1 MTGPAVIPDAYATR
15 DFFERLAGLP
25 LAAEAAGA
33 FGRLFARSPAPH
45 RPGLAAE
52 LYRALT
58 GHLLDWLGLARSAGG
73 LNWEWRPLLLLEAET
88 DPFYVNEAQLARRLA
103 ECPPLRPEQRETLL
117 RALHGF
123 FALRRGGLLERGTPL
138 VSEALQEQWIV
149 LFPAE
154 FAWRSLEAL
163 RAVGLYPVGSAAAFR
178 SLVRFSAGEFAAPLT
193 VPALRA
199 WQEACRTAAGE
210 DAESSPARTAAAPAS
225 AVPMAGAQPF
235 AAHRAD
241 FLAAA
246 FAGELTALGIAGP
259 CGAVPRCDECPLRTE
274 CNWASAIGMAA
285 GGVGAGRTAA
295 ARTTA
300 VRTAAS
306 GAVAS
311 DGNAAAARARLGQ
324 LEAVGLEGLLEG
336 LFDLPAAERE
346 RLEAKLKGGSLRSL
360 AAKSAVELEEW
371 LDAAGVSGGGLS
383 AERLLLLFEVCRRFG
398 EERMEP
404 GVAFGHGRDVF
415 RHFRLRFRDLKQERF
430 LVVLLDIKKRYLGDV
445 MITQGGLDSSPVHP
459 REVFAAAV
467 RERAAFV
474 LLVHN
479 HPSGDPAPSPDDL
492 VATRELARLGKLMGI
507 PVLDHVILGNERYV
521 SVRES
526 GLVEL

>member
-1 MTGPAVIPDAYATR
+1 MTGPAVIPDASATR

-25 LAAEAAGA
+25 LAADAAGA
-33 FGRLFARSPAPH
+33 FARLFIRSPAPH
-45 RPGLAAE
+45 RPGLAGD
-52 LYRALT
+52 LYRALVV
-58 GHLLDWLGLARSAGG
+58 HLLDWLGLARSAGG

-88 DPFYVNEAQLARRLA
+88 DPFYVSEAQLARRLA
-103 ECPPLRPEQRETLL
+103 ECPPVRPQAREALL

-138 VSEALQEQWIV
+138 VGEALQEQWIA

-154 FAWRSLEAL
+154 FAWRSLPVL
-163 RAVGLYPVGSAAAFR
+163 RAVGLYPLGSAAAWR
-178 SLVRFSAGEFAAPLT
+178 SLVRFSAGEFASPLT
-193 VPALRA
+193 MANLRA
-199 WQEACRTAAGE
+199 WQDACRSAAGE
-210 DAESSPARTAAAPAS
+210 VPTAQAPTAPAF
-225 AVPMAGAQPF
+225 GAQASVAQGS

-241 FLAAA
+241 FLASA
-246 FAGELTALGIAGP
+246 FAGELTALGVAGP
-259 CGAVPRCDECPLRTE
+259 CGAVPRCDECLLRTE
-274 CNWASAIGMAA
+274 CAWASGRAA
-285 GGVGAGRTAA
+285 
-295 ARTTA
+295 
-300 VRTAAS
+300 
-306 GAVAS
+306 AS

-324 LEAVGLEGLLEG
+324 LESLSLESLLEG
-336 LFDLPAAERE
+336 LFDLPEAERE
-346 RLEAKLKGGSLRSL
+346 RLEAKLKGASLRSL
-360 AAKSAVELEEW
+360 AARSAVELEEW
-371 LDAAGVSGGGLS
+371 LGDAGPSGGGPS

-398 EERMEP
+398 EERLEP
-404 GVAFGHGRDVF
+404 GVAFGHGREVF

-479 HPSGDPAPSPDDL
+479 HPSGDPAPSRADL
-492 VATRELARLGKLMGI
+492 TATRELAALGRLMGI
-507 PVLDHVILGNERYV
+507 PVLDHVIVGDERYV